1 MATSLKKNYK
11 VQNTISVVGKG
22 ANEPVETNDTETQTK
37 NDVMALISK
46 SYALFYMDPSNQH
59 PNIPSQA
66 SYNAVDDSDIFQ
78 KYV

>member
-1 MATSLKKNYK
+1 M
-11 VQNTISVVGKG
+11 
-22 ANEPVETNDTETQTK
+22 ETNDTETQTK